1 MSVETLELQPLT
13 ISELAA
19 MLHQSTTSAR
29 RLSDVD
35 KVVGADKAFRACLPV
50 RPSHVL
56 TTLHGSGT
64 MGPTFCHT

>member
-1 MSVETLELQPLT
+1 MYSSGACDYTDDMSVETLELQPLT

-35 KVVGADKAFRACLPV
+35 KVVGADKAV
-50 RPSHVL
+50 
-56 TTLHGSGT
+56 
-64 MGPTFCHT
+64 